1 MPLELITPPAVE
13 PVSLDE
19 VKAHLKVDGTDDDAL
34 IGALITAARAQA
46 EWHTHRAF
54 VTQDWIY
61 WRDELPDHGVVKIP
75 LAPLQS
81 LSSIT
86 LYPRDGTTQVLDAAS
101 YQVDAVGAPPRIAL
115 APSLIA
121 ATDLR
126 IVNGFAAAFTA
137 GYGDTADDVPEAMR
151 RALLQ
156 MVGHLYEHRGDDS
169 EPAPQSALALL
180 APYRML
186 NL

>member
-1 MPLELITPPAVE
+1 MVEGVAGVAPSFRSQMLAQHLPREQEERTNMPLELITPPAVE

-86 LYPRDGTTQVLDAAS
+86 LYPRDGTTHVLDAAA
-101 YQVDAVGAPPRIAL
+101 YQVDAVGAPPRIAR
-115 APSLIA
+115 PIA
-121 ATDLR
+121 DR
-126 IVNGFAAAFTA
+126 S
-137 GYGDTADDVPEAMR
+137 D
-151 RALLQ
+151 
-156 MVGHLYEHRGDDS
+156 
-169 EPAPQSALALL
+169 
-180 APYRML
+180 
-186 NL
+186 

>member
-1 MPLELITPPAVE
+1 MRW
-13 PVSLDE
+13 
-19 VKAHLKVDGTDDDAL
+19 
-34 IGALITAARAQA
+34 ARR
-46 EWHTHRAF
+46 RA
-54 VTQDWIY
+54 
-61 WRDELPDHGVVKIP
+61 
-75 LAPLQS
+75 S
-81 LSSIT
+81 
-86 LYPRDGTTQVLDAAS
+86 
-101 YQVDAVGAPPRIAL
+101 L

-137 GYGDTADDVPEAMR
+137 GYGDTADDVPDAA